1 MEEYFVTRSSA
12 IAWVVSEHQA
22 LIEQEGNRVPDQN
35 GVGRRARI
43 EELAQLLFDV
53 RAGRT
58 LEFLLPTSRGRVRV
72 FVTPD

>member
-22 LIEQEGNRVPDQN
+22 LIKQEDDRAPIQDSVD
-35 GVGRRARI
+35 RRARI
-43 EELAQLLFDV
+43 EEVARLLFDV

-58 LEFLLPTSRGRVRV
+58 LEFLLPTARGTVRV